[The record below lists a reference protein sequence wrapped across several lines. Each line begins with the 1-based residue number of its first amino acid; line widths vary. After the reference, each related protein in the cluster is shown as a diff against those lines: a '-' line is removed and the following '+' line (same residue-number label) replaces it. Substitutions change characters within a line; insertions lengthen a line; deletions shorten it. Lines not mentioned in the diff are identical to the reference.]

1 MNNKFVRLLI
11 LAAGVVLMTGCAG
24 TLGPQF
30 ESVNRIPYG
39 KALIY
44 IYRTPKFAGSA
55 VAFDIHHNDKV
66 ITRLVSGGYYPYVT
80 NPGAVELWAKTE
92 SRSSL
97 TVHIRAGETRYVR
110 GDVGVGFFVGRPK
123 LEVVGNITGAK
134 EIRECKL
141 IPEKNQ

>member
-1 MNNKFVRLLI
+1 MNKYIRMLI
-11 LAAGVVLMTGCAG
+11 LAAGVMLMAGCAG

-30 ESVNRIPYG
+30 ESVDRIPYG

-44 IYRTPKFAGSA
+44 IYRSPKFAGSA

-66 ITRLVSGGYYPYVT
+66 VTHLASGGYYPYIT
-80 NPGAVELWAKTE
+80 NPGVVELWAKTE

-97 TVHIRAGETRYVR
+97 SVHIRAGETRYVK
-110 GDVGVGFFVGRPK
+110 GAVGVGFFVGRPK
-123 LEVVGNITGAK
+123 LELVGNITGAK

-141 IPEKNQ
+141 IPEKSQ